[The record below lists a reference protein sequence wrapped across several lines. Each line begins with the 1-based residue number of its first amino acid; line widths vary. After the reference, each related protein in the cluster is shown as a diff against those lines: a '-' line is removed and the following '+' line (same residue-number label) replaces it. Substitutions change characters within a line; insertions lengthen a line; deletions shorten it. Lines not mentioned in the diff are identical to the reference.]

1 MLKKKQPLSTIR
13 KYNHHK
19 QQAAIQYS
27 TDFTCETQAVFLFA
41 VMMFIVNIKS
51 DSSKTVHS

>member
-13 KYNHHK
+13 KYTHHK

-27 TDFTCETQAVFLFA
+27 TDFTCETQSVFLFA
-41 VMMFIVNIKS
+41 VMMFMVNIKS
-51 DSSKTVHS
+51 DMIAVR